1 MPKDPTTELLP
12 VDDITETIVDHGP
25 GWPDASTA
33 TYGRRRID
41 SVRVFALQV
50 IAGPEAMQH
59 VAIFPGDR
67 ILIGRDATCALRLV
81 DARISRHHVSVTC
94 DPDNLHCTIT
104 DLGSLNGTYA
114 DGVRLENPAT
124 VKERMDLALGDVVI
138 RLERV
143 TLGQMAHLARQ
154 AEKIREASLDDLTSL
169 FSRRMLDEL
178 VPKELKRRHAAGIAV
193 SAVFVDVDHFKNVND
208 RYGHLVGDEV
218 LRRVAQTIQ
227 AEVRQVDRVFRY
239 GGDEF
244 LLILVA
250 CDEAGAAATARRI
263 LSSAQHID
271 WSDVGAE
278 QMEIGL
284 SAGVALFE
292 GGSLET
298 LLKRADDA
306 LLESKRIGR
315 GQVVMCSSLPTSP
328 PAQG

>member
-1 MPKDPTTELLP
+1 MPQDPTTELLP

-67 ILIGRDATCALRLV
+67 ILIGRDVTCALTLV
-81 DARISRHHVSVTC
+81 DTRISRHHVSVTC
-94 DPDNLHCTIT
+94 DPDNLHCTVE

-114 DGVRLENPAT
+114 DGSRLESPSL
-124 VKERMDLALGDVVI
+124 VKDRMDLALGDVVI

-143 TLGQMAHLARQ
+143 TLGQVAHLARQ
-154 AEKIREASLDDLTSL
+154 AEKIREASLDDLTNL
-169 FSRRMLDEL
+169 FSRRMLDDV

-193 SAVFVDVDHFKNVND
+193 SAVFLDVDHFKNIND
-208 RYGHLVGDEV
+208 QYGHLVGDEV
-218 LRRVAQTIQ
+218 LRRIAQTIE

-250 CDEAGAAATARRI
+250 CDEAGATATARRI
-263 LSSAQHID
+263 LHSVRHVD
-271 WSDVGAE
+271 WSDTGAD
-278 QMEIGL
+278 QMEVGL

-292 GGSLET
+292 GGSIET
-298 LLKRADDA
+298 LLQRADLA
-306 LLESKRIGR
+306 LLEAKRLGR
-315 GQVVMCSSLPTSP
+315 HQVVKCSSFNPSKP
-328 PAQG
+328 QQG

>member
-67 ILIGRDATCALRLV
+67 ILIGRDVTCALRLV
-81 DARISRHHVSVTC
+81 DTRISRHHVSITC
-94 DPDNLHCTIT
+94 DLDNLHCTVE

-114 DGVRLENPAT
+114 DGTRLESAAQ
-124 VKERMDLALGDVVI
+124 VKDRMDLALGDVVI
-138 RLERV
+138 RLERI

-154 AEKIREASLDDLTSL
+154 AEKIREASLDDLTNL
-169 FSRRMLDEL
+169 FSRRMLDDV
-178 VPKELKRRHAAGIAV
+178 VPKELKHRHAAGIAV
-193 SAVFVDVDHFKNVND
+193 SAVFLDVDHFKSIND
-208 RYGHLVGDEV
+208 QYGHLVGDEV
-218 LRRVAQTIQ
+218 LRRIAQTIES
-227 AEVRQVDRVFRY
+227 EVRQVDRVFRY

-250 CDEAGAAATARRI
+250 CDEAGAAATARRV
-263 LSSAQHID
+263 LHSVRHVD
-271 WSDVGAE
+271 WSDTGADK
-278 QMEIGL
+278 MEIGL

-292 GGSLET
+292 GGSLDT
-298 LLKRADDA
+298 LLQRADLA
-306 LLESKRIGR
+306 LLEAKRLGR
-315 GQVVMCSSLPTSP
+315 HQVVMCSSFNASKPQ
-328 PAQG
+328 QG

>member
-25 GWPDASTA
+25 EWPDASTA

-67 ILIGRDATCALRLV
+67 ILIGRDATCALRLI
-81 DARISRHHVSVTC
+81 DTRISRHHVSVTC
-94 DPDNLHCTIT
+94 DPDNLHCTVE

-114 DGVRLENPAT
+114 DGARLERASQ
-124 VKERMDLALGDVVI
+124 VKDRMDLALGDVVV

-154 AEKIREASLDDLTSL
+154 AETIREASLDDLTNL
-169 FSRRMLDEL
+169 FSRRMLDDV

-193 SAVFVDVDHFKNVND
+193 SAVFLDVDHFKSIND
-208 RYGHLVGDEV
+208 QYGHLVGDEV
-218 LRRVAQTIQ
+218 LRRVAQTIE

-263 LSSAQHID
+263 LHSIRHID
-271 WSDVGAE
+271 WSDTGADE
-278 QMEIGL
+278 LEIGL

-292 GGSLET
+292 GGSLDT
-298 LLKRADDA
+298 LLQRADLA
-306 LLESKRIGR
+306 LLEAKRLGR
-315 GQVVMCSSLPTSP
+315 HQVVMCSSFNASNPE
-328 PAQG
+328 QG